1 MRVRRKTI
9 WGRINSNGELEV
21 RLADLDEFCRMH
33 PNRSIILRAE
43 IQSKEPSSKLKAY
56 FFGYVIKEVQRA
68 FYDAGEDCT
77 EEQTYNRIRAV
88 CPLFLS
94 EERVEGKWKVRM
106 REWEELDSAEAVEV
120 VAWIQR
126 YMAENYYTILNDP
139 I

>member
-1 MRVRRKTI
+1 M
-9 WGRINSNGELEV
+9 
-21 RLADLDEFCRMH
+21 DEFCRMH

-56 FFGYVIKEVQRA
+56 FFGYVIKEAQRA
-68 FYDAGEDCT
+68 FYDAGEDYT
-77 EEQTYNRIRAV
+77 EEQTYNRIRSV

>member
-9 WGRINSNGELEV
+9 WGKINSNGELEV

-33 PNRSIILRAE
+33 PNRNIIIRAE
-43 IQSKEPSSKLKAY
+43 VQSIEPSGKLKAY

>member
-9 WGRINSNGELEV
+9 WGKINSNGELEV

-68 FYDAGEDCT
+68 FYDAGEDYT

-94 EERVEGKWKVRM
+94 EERVETQGAYTAVTSVSKRRSDRSVR
-106 REWEELDSAEAVEV
+106 SHTA
-120 VAWIQR
+120 
-126 YMAENYYTILNDP
+126 
-139 I
+139 